1 MWFAG
6 VVGWL
11 TTLVGVL
18 GLCRAAAEGD
28 RQLHAHYPPLDE
40 LERLYAEPDR
50 YCPTGCGT
58 WLAGTDLFCG
68 TECQTL
74 WLEDA

>member
-1 MWFAG
+1 MMRLLHA
-6 VVGWL
+6 VAAWL
-11 TTLVGVL
+11 TTL
-18 GLCRAAAEGD
+18 AA
-28 RQLHAHYPPLDE
+28 RPHHPPVDE